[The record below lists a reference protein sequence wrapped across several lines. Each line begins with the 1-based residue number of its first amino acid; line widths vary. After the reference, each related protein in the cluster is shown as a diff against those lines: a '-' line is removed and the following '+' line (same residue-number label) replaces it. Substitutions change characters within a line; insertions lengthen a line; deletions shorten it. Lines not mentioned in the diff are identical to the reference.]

1 MLVFET
7 PIMEN
12 CHKGIIHLKHIEEEI
27 SLKIQS
33 NLKNCNNNCQNK
45 PIQNIANKPIPLLF
59 LLPLNLSPTTEHN
72 LHQLQIDRGQ
82 WQVDQ
87 TGDDI
92 CNGKTQNQQKVRY
105 LEEDY
110 RIGDAE

>member
-1 MLVFET
+1 
-7 PIMEN
+7 MEN
-12 CHKGIIHLKHIEEEI
+12 GHKGIIHLKHIKEEI

-33 NLKNCNNNCQNK
+33 NLKNRNNNCQNN
-45 PIQNIANKPIPLLF
+45 PIQNISNDPLPLFF
-59 LLPLNLSPTTEHN
+59 LLPFNLSPTTEHN

-82 WQVDQ
+82 WQVNQ

-92 CNGKTQNQQKVRY
+92 CDGKTQNQQEVSY

-110 RIGDAE
+110 RISDAE